1 MKKYFVDYESEVNPR
16 GRIRKILSMDE
27 QYHCKLRR
35 DYENLCN
42 ERTVKKNY
50 QRKNLED
57 ETIER
62 IEGRIEPGYV
72 LIDID
77 TASIVTGFSRGTLL
91 NWRKGGLYPDLF
103 VLIGNRLRFDLNAYW
118 KLIEYEKQRS
128 IERSKRIR
136 ARMIRNGAIA
146 PRRIIR
152 RRKGHPRPWQ
162 PKVTRYNRP
171 ENFEGRRQKMIKK
184 N

>member
-1 MKKYFVDYESEVNPR
+1 MKKNFIDYELEVNPH
-16 GRIRKILSMDE
+16 GRIRKKLSMDE
-27 QYHCKLRR
+27 QYHRKLRKN
-35 DYENLCN
+35 YEKLCN
-42 ERTVKKNY
+42 ERTVKKEY

-57 ETIER
+57 GVIEN
-62 IEGRIEPGYV
+62 IEGRIEPGTV

-91 NWRKGGLYPDLF
+91 NWRKDGLYPDLF
-103 VLIGNRLRFDLNAYW
+103 VLLGNRLRFDLYAYW

-128 IERSKRIR
+128 IERSKHIR
-136 ARMIRNGAIA
+136 ARRIRNGVIA

-152 RRKGHPRPWQ
+152 RRKGHPRLWQ
-162 PKVTRYNRP
+162 PKLTRYNRP
-171 ENFEGRRQKMIKK
+171 ENFEGRRRRMAKK